1 MNKKIAFFD
10 LDGTL
15 WNIHSDIW
23 IIDKER
29 PYKPVMKIPSLDFSL
44 IRNGMYQRDELPL
57 DYNGQKFYISKELF
71 NKIQKKTKSQNI
83 NRFGIS
89 FNNFYD
95 KSILNK
101 SKVDYLLDN
110 IEHLRGK
117 KDVAIGLLT
126 ARSNKVTHSDVINDL
141 RLKLK
146 DMGISLDKI
155 YFVGDKF
162 KVYYDEDSSL
172 KKVHILLEHLIG
184 FKIKDS
190 KFVSLRQDWYPEVHF
205 YDDLKGNI
213 EYANDVQKVLN
224 DLVKN
229 TDDDLLSIIV
239 ERINTNN
246 IKLINYLITNN
257 DVNRF
262 EMNKIEIVEPDKFPI
277 FEKKIETYENFE
289 LNEYKNPFIKGD
301 DRRMVDKVYNDLV
314 ELLSGNVV
322 DYNCNSEDDGGLMF
336 KTTTKQTITYYKKG
350 IRIKISVDNN
360 SITKDIK
367 IRVNKF
373 EDNEDEEWG
382 NDNKIDE
389 IVVDIPY
396 YSHKI
401 VKIIKNLC
409 RKKRKSENGIKKV
422 KVKQKKD
429 SDMDFALDIFDDDE
443 IDNIDNIDDISEF
456 IDESWTG
463 VYKSDKDI
471 KKEINKSI
479 KDIINPFIMK
489 YVFDYRITH
498 FILDFLNKNTKIEL
512 TIFGFGPIGDG
523 NKEDALLKIIFEKK
537 KNTWVVFYKKSK
549 IFRKIQNRSTE
560 IKLENIGKIRTE
572 ILNYLNKK

>member
-443 IDNIDNIDDISEF
+443 IDNNIINDDISEF

-537 KNTWVVFYKKSK
+537 KNTWVVSYKKSK